1 MKFDFK
7 ITPNEKSESQKQ
19 KEAEEVARY
28 KEINKRRAL
37 SADMQ
42 STVVNML
49 NNNKNAAQTIP
60 SQNVEAQKG
69 W

>member
-7 ITPNEKSESQKQ
+7 IIPNQKSEAQKKQ
-19 KEAEEVARY
+19 EADAIASY

-42 STVVNML
+42 STVINML